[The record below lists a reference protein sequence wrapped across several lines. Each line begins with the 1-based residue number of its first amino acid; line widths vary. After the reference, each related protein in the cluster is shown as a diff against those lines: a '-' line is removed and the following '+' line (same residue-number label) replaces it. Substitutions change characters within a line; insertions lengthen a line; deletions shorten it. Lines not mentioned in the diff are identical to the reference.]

1 MANKRLKHGLW
12 EAEMPPFGGRKTAF
26 CNPKGIMLIINGLPV
41 GSHGT
46 VFL

>member
-12 EAEMPPFGGRKTAF
+12 EAEMPSFVLRKAAF
-26 CNPKGIMLIINGLPV
+26 CNPKGIILIINGLPV
-41 GSHGT
+41 GSPGT